1 MEILHTLSR
10 IDVGE
15 IRYKNMQFLYL
26 YYLCFCLDA
35 SKESVKMELPAKDLR
50 GGVHQ
55 THRPGGHIWSLYI
68 ATERLI
74 WGCLSVSIVIN
85 QTPGFYNF
93 FFLRCHI

>member
-50 GGVHQ
+50 GVCIKHTAPEVIYGV
-55 THRPGGHIWSLYI
+55 YI
-68 ATERLI
+68 
-74 WGCLSVSIVIN
+74 
-85 QTPGFYNF
+85 
-93 FFLRCHI
+93 